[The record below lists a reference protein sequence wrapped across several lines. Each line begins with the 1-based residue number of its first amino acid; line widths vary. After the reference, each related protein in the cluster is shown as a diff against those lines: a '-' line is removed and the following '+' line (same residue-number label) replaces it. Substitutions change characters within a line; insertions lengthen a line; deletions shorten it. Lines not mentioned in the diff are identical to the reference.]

1 MNDTLLDEIIS
12 LNDESFH
19 LSILKYTNGYFVS
32 ISEGSKQT
40 LGSISLSLKQSNLV
54 NTTIITPSRFS
65 PMIPQLISELA
76 SESSNG
82 IGMSSVYLTK
92 DIKPETAI
100 SLIETIKSH
109 LKNL

>member
-1 MNDTLLDEIIS
+1 MCIRDRSN
-12 LNDESFH
+12 H
-19 LSILKYTNGYFVS
+19 
-32 ISEGSKQT
+32 T

-100 SLIETIKSH
+100 NLIETIKSH
-109 LKNL
+109 LKKL

>member
-19 LSILKYTNGYFVS
+19 LSIQKYTNGYFVS
-32 ISEGSKQT
+32 ISEGSKHI
-40 LGSISLSLKQSNLV
+40 LGSISLSLKQSNIV
-54 NTTIITPSRFS
+54 NNTIITPSRFS

-82 IGMSSVYLTK
+82 IGLSSVYLTK
-92 DIKPETAI
+92 DIKPKTAI
-100 SLIETIKSH
+100 SLIEIIKSH
-109 LKNL
+109 LKKL